1 VVVRQAVRTKLRRF
15 EAVPLATVPRNSA
28 ETRAATTVQKVVR
41 KEDPYAVPVRGEMKQ
56 RATKHIP
63 GN

>member
-1 VVVRQAVRTKLRRF
+1 MRKKMRRF
-15 EAVPLATVPRNSA
+15 EAVPLATVPRNGA
-28 ETRAATTVQKVVR
+28 ETTAATTVQKVVK
-41 KEDPYAVPVRGEMKQ
+41 KEEPYAVPVRGEMKQ

>member
-1 VVVRQAVRTKLRRF
+1 MRRF
-15 EAVPLATVPRNSA
+15 EAVPLATVPRNGA
-28 ETRAATTVQKVVR
+28 ETTAATTVQKVVK
-41 KEDPYAVPVRGEMKQ
+41 KEEPYAVPVRGEMKQ